1 MRPFTDVLRE
11 ARGGRVVDQI
21 SEELEAVIK
30 AVRHTGK
37 AGAITLKLTIT
48 PRDQDAE
55 QVNIGFAI
63 TPKLP
68 QAPVPEALF
77 FTTLDGDLLRD
88 DPSQREIFK
97 NADLGDAADRRAR
110 A

>member
-11 ARGGRVVDQI
+11 ARGGRVVDSV
-21 SEELEAVIK
+21 SEELEQVIK

-37 AGAITLKLTIT
+37 AGALTIKMT
-48 PRDQDAE
+48 IKPRDEDGE
-55 QVNIGFAI
+55 QVNIAFAI

-68 QAPVPEALF
+68 QAPVPEAVF

-88 DPSQREIFK
+88 DPNQREIFRD
-97 NADLGDAADRRAR
+97 ADLGDKADRRAR

>member
-11 ARGGRVVDQI
+11 ERGGRVVDTI
-21 SEELEAVIK
+21 SEELEQIIK

-37 AGAITLKLTIT
+37 AGALTLKMTIK
-48 PRDQDAE
+48 PRDEDGE
-55 QVNIGFAI
+55 QVNIAFAI
-63 TPKLP
+63 TPKVP
-68 QAPVPEALF
+68 QAPVPEAVF

-88 DPSQREIFK
+88 DRNQREIFK
-97 NADLGDAADRRAR
+97 AADLGDAADRRAR